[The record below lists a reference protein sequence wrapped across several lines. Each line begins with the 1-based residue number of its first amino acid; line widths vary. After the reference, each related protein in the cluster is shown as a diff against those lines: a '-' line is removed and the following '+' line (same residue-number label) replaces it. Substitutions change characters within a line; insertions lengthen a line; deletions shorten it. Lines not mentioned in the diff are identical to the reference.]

1 MIERALSGGGAVA
14 VLFVAGLAA
23 LFPPTMSWAYVA
35 LFMVFELW
43 LLRRIGAAGSAPVPP
58 GEAPY
63 LFSEIEAELIGR
75 YRYYFKYP
83 GEARAAASVL
93 AALGLSALILSPWL
107 LVRQQLVPAGLV
119 ALNLLAVG
127 ALTKRLSPVMVLKLA
142 ANRGDRKALDLLS
155 AHETAWTKIQVAN
168 ASASRGVETR

>member
-1 MIERALSGGGAVA
+1 MERVLSGGGAVA
-14 VLFVAGLAA
+14 ALFVAGLAA
-23 LFPPTMSWAYVA
+23 LFPPTMSWAYVL
-35 LFMVFELW
+35 LFMAFEFW
-43 LLRRIGAAGSAPVPP
+43 LLRRIASAGSAPVAP

-83 GEARAAASVL
+83 GEARGAASVL
-93 AALGLSALILSPWL
+93 AALGLSALILAPWL

-119 ALNLLAVG
+119 AMNLLAVG

-142 ANRGDRKALDLLS
+142 VNRGDRKALELLE
-155 AHETAWTKIQVAN
+155 AHETAWAKIKLAN
-168 ASASRGVETR
+168 ASATRGVETR